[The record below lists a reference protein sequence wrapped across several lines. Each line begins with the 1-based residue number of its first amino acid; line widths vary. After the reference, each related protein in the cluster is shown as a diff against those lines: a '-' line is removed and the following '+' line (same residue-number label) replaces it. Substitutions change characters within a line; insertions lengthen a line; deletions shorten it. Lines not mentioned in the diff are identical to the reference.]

1 MTRLGEPLE
10 GAAGLCLS
18 RTNYNVEVEHWLMKL
33 LEASDTDLSK
43 LLRHYEVDP
52 SRLNRELTKA
62 IDRLKTGNSRPPS
75 LSPMIVD
82 LVKHAWVLASI
93 EYGVPAIRSGHLL
106 VALLVQDD
114 LARLA
119 RHRRNWRRSVPK
131 RSNASSAIFRPVR
144 AKTRRRHWPAAAR
157 PGRSERAE
165 FREARH
171 RRSTNSRST

>member
-1 MTRLGEPLE
+1 MDINLKSLIGKLNDTTRRALE

-43 LLRHYEVDP
+43 LLRYYEVDP

-62 IDRLKTGNSRPPS
+62 VDRLKTGNSRPPA

-106 VALLVQDD
+106 VALLRMLPNSLLLGLVETRQ
-114 LARLA
+114 RQ
-119 RHRRNWRRSVPK
+119 RRS
-131 RSNASSAIFRPVR
+131 
-144 AKTRRRHWPAAAR
+144 
-157 PGRSERAE
+157 
-165 FREARH
+165 
-171 RRSTNSRST
+171 